1 MFSLNVYITHEHKL
15 SYTHTGYYERLTFG
29 EKSEFKIM
37 SFEIFLKHMF
47 LQYITINYF
56 NNFLYKHLHVSV
68 EVPEL
73 GCRVP
78 CAALYTSTSDQKSVI
93 ICNKS

>member
-1 MFSLNVYITHEHKL
+1 MYITHEDKP

-47 LQYITINYF
+47 LQYITKLF
-56 NNFLYKHLHVSV
+56 
-68 EVPEL
+68 
-73 GCRVP
+73 
-78 CAALYTSTSDQKSVI
+78 Q
-93 ICNKS
+93 

>member
-29 EKSEFKIM
+29 EKSEFKTM

-47 LQYITINYF
+47 LQYITQLF
-56 NNFLYKHLHVSV
+56 
-68 EVPEL
+68 
-73 GCRVP
+73 
-78 CAALYTSTSDQKSVI
+78 Q
-93 ICNKS
+93 